1 VLAENRCVVTK
12 FEVNNPVAG
21 APEVFVDNPL
31 CPANPA
37 AFWSTA
43 LDGQVNQNHGAAFE
57 LVSAIKLLYKLWN
70 KNYCQGQFL
79 FNTGLQDEPYFRY
92 FSYPD
97 FMTPYSGLI
106 QIRKYAEIHN
116 QDDLQEQFAKI
127 SALTKKVRE
136 ELYRML
142 VEEAKYFG

>member
-1 VLAENRCVVTK
+1 MV
-12 FEVNNPVAG
+12 
-21 APEVFVDNPL
+21 
-31 CPANPA
+31 
-37 AFWSTA
+37 
-43 LDGQVNQNHGAAFE
+43 AFE
-57 LVSAIKLLYKLWN
+57 LASAIKSFYKLWN

-79 FNTGLQDEPYFRY
+79 FNTGLQDEPNFRY

-97 FMTPYSGLI
+97 FLTPYFGLI

-116 QDDLQEQFAKI
+116 LVDLQEQFAKI

-142 VEEAKYFG
+142 VVEAKYFG